1 MKIVK
6 IQSVIFI
13 LISFFG
19 FQTTTF
25 AQTMDNPMP
34 LTEGALTVNSSSQST
49 DYYYTFETQVGE
61 IIITGDGMG
70 NAGVFFVGLLNT
82 DFQNIKSSEQF
93 FSGTPTRRKV
103 MRINIGKAQKVLL
116 KVKAPKSSNASLK
129 LRIEGA
135 VQFGGSPVVTETN
148 TQMNTQTTPTD
159 NGQTTNNT
167 PQTQSETQI
176 EIQPETQSETQP
188 QTTDNQTPN
197 TEFSTLRKVI
207 VTLKNGQVLEGS
219 FSDLQVV
226 SMGDKKMT
234 LTLRS
239 GKNLP
244 QITRLGDIKSI
255 TID

>member
-13 LISFFG
+13 LISFLG
-19 FQTTTF
+19 FQTSSF

-34 LTEGALTVNSSSQST
+34 LTEGALTVNSSSQAT

-116 KVKAPKSSNASLK
+116 KVKAPKSTNASLK

-135 VQFGGSPVVTETN
+135 VQFGSSPVVTETN

-159 NGQTTNNT
+159 NGQTTNYT
-167 PQTQSETQI
+167 PQTQSETQ
-176 EIQPETQSETQP
+176 QETQSETQP

-197 TEFSTLRKVI
+197 TEFNTLRKVI

>member
-1 MKIVK
+1 MKTVR

-13 LISFFG
+13 LISFLG
-19 FQTTTF
+19 FQTSSF

-34 LTEGALTVNSSSQST
+34 LTEGALTVNASSQVT
-49 DYYYTFETQVGE
+49 DYYYSFEAQVGE
-61 IIITGDGMG
+61 IVITGDGMG

-82 DFQNIKSSEQF
+82 DFQNIKLSEQF
-93 FSGTPTRRKV
+93 ISKTPTQRKV

-116 KVKAPKSSNASLK
+116 KVKAPKSTNASLK

-148 TQMNTQTTPTD
+148 TQMNTETPPTD
-159 NGQTTNNT
+159 NSQTTNYI
-167 PQTQSETQI
+167 PQTQSEI
-176 EIQPETQSETQP
+176 QP
-188 QTTDNQTPN
+188 QTADNQTPN

-219 FSDLQVV
+219 FSDIQVV
-226 SMGDKKMT
+226 NLNDKKMT

-244 QITRLGDIKSI
+244 QVTRLGDIKSI

>member
-13 LISFFG
+13 LISFLG
-19 FQTTTF
+19 FQTSSF

-116 KVKAPKSSNASLK
+116 KVKAPKSTNASLK

-135 VQFGGSPVVTETN
+135 VQFGSSPVVTETN
-148 TQMNTQTTPTD
+148 TQMNTQTIPTD
-159 NGQTTNNT
+159 NGQTTNYT
-167 PQTQSETQI
+167 PQTQSETQ
-176 EIQPETQSETQP
+176 QETQSETQP

-197 TEFSTLRKVI
+197 TEFNTLRKVI

>member
-1 MKIVK
+1 MKILK

-13 LISFFG
+13 LISFLG
-19 FQTTTF
+19 FQTSSF

-116 KVKAPKSSNASLK
+116 KVKAPKSTNASLK

-135 VQFGGSPVVTETN
+135 VQFGSSPVVTETN

-159 NGQTTNNT
+159 NGQTTNYT
-167 PQTQSETQI
+167 PQTQSETQ
-176 EIQPETQSETQP
+176 QETQSETQP

-197 TEFSTLRKVI
+197 TEFNTLRKVI

>member
-1 MKIVK
+1 MKTVK

-13 LISFFG
+13 LISFLG

-116 KVKAPKSSNASLK
+116 KVKAPKSTNASLK

-159 NGQTTNNT
+159 NGQTTNYT
-167 PQTQSETQI
+167 PQTQT
-176 EIQPETQSETQP
+176 ETQSETQP

-197 TEFSTLRKVI
+197 TEFNTLRKVI

>member
-1 MKIVK
+1 MKILK

-13 LISFFG
+13 LISFLG
-19 FQTTTF
+19 FQTSSF

-34 LTEGALTVNSSSQST
+34 LTEGALTVNSSSQAT

-116 KVKAPKSSNASLK
+116 KVKAPKSTNASLK

-135 VQFGGSPVVTETN
+135 VQFGSSPVVTETN

-159 NGQTTNNT
+159 NGQTTNYT
-167 PQTQSETQI
+167 PQTQSETQ
-176 EIQPETQSETQP
+176 QETQSETQP

-197 TEFSTLRKVI
+197 TEFNTLRKVI